1 VNVHECDTQL
11 KVPYYTIFTS
21 DPEEPTLLS
30 YCRWELSFTTDALI
44 LIIQCSDIESYWQ
57 MISVLQPIGDR
68 LERIA
73 TDRAKIRVC
82 PPEGKGCAFEI
93 QVNEIS
99 THWDSPWLKF

>member
-1 VNVHECDTQL
+1 
-11 KVPYYTIFTS
+11 VPYYTIFTS